1 MLLEQVVSVQN
12 LSYRY
17 PTGTRDALSNVNIQ
31 VKQGEFLGIVG
42 PSEAGKTTLCLCLNG
57 IIPHLLS
64 GTFEGS
70 VTIRGANT
78 LHKRVCELAEN
89 VGMVF
94 EDPES
99 QLFGLV
105 VEEDVAFG
113 LENLRVPPVEIR
125 KRITEALDIAKL
137 SGFETRETFNL
148 SGGQKQRTAIASTL
162 AMKSNILV
170 MDEPTTNLDP
180 IGKLEVFSVIR
191 SLKDKQGSTI
201 IMTEH
206 NTEYLARFA
215 DRIIVMDKGAIVREG
230 TPKEVFRDIE
240 LLDRIGV
247 PPPEVG
253 RLSIL
258 LEKEGLL
265 KADEFT
271 LLEEEL
277 ERLLASRLDHK
288 T

>member
-1 MLLEQVVSVQN
+1 VHLEEVVSVQN

-17 PTGTRDALSNVNIQ
+17 PTGTRNALSNVSIE

-57 IIPHLLS
+57 IIPHLLG
-64 GTFEGS
+64 GTFEGN
-70 VTIRGANT
+70 VAIRGANT
-78 LHKRVCELAEN
+78 LDKRVCELAEN

-113 LENLRVPPVEIR
+113 LENLRVPPIEIR
-125 KRITEALDIAKL
+125 KRIKESLDVAKL

-162 AMKSNILV
+162 AMRSNILV

-180 IGKLEVFSVIR
+180 VGKLEVFSLIR
-191 SLKDKQGSTI
+191 SLKDQQGSTI

-215 DRIIVMDKGAIVREG
+215 DRIIVMDKGAIVSEG
-230 TPKEVFRDIE
+230 APKKVFRDIE

-253 RLSIL
+253 RLSLL

-265 KADEFT
+265 KSDNFT

-277 ERLLASRLDHK
+277 ERLLASRLRQ

>member
-1 MLLEQVVSVQN
+1 MSVQN

-17 PTGTRDALSNVNIQ
+17 PTGTRNALSNVNIQ

-125 KRITEALDIAKL
+125 KRITEALDVAKL

>member
-1 MLLEQVVSVQN
+1 MSVQN